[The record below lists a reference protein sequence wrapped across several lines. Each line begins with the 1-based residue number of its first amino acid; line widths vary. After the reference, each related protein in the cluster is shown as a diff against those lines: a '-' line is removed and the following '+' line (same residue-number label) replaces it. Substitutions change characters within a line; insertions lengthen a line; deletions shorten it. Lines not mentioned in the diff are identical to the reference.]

1 MVCGI
6 GFPRLVGFG
15 MPFQLKR
22 YELTSWR
29 VENPKMVSQN
39 SPKTARC
46 GTQALNMSW
55 GGDVA
60 TPRWNWSGAPAG
72 LWGMMH
78 NFGWEVGYFGW
89 NWSGFPLGVFILEAI
104 WSGLFPL
111 GCHLW
116 KLLEGHLGT
125 NDHPSRP
132 GVELQEVGIK
142 GPMDHQD
149 QCWTLDQAHDPNRGM
164 GPGLLKR
171 VEKWSMNSESETWIV
186 DEPFAN
192 FSF

>member
-15 MPFQLKR
+15 MPFQLKP

-39 SPKTARC
+39 CQMRNPSIEHVLRWWRC
-46 GTQALNMSW
+46 NAPVKLEWCASW
-55 GGDVA
+55 VVGNDASFWLGG
-60 TPRWNWSGAPAG
+60 
-72 LWGMMH
+72 
-78 NFGWEVGYFGW
+78 
-89 NWSGFPLGVFILEAI
+89 GVFLDIFGGIGPGSHLVF
-104 WSGLFPL
+104 LF
-111 GCHLW
+111 W
-116 KLLEGHLGT
+116 KLFEVVYSHLVAICGSYQRRAPW
-125 NDHPSRP
+125 HQWPSRP

-142 GPMDHQD
+142 SPMDHQD

-164 GPGLLKR
+164 GPGLLNR